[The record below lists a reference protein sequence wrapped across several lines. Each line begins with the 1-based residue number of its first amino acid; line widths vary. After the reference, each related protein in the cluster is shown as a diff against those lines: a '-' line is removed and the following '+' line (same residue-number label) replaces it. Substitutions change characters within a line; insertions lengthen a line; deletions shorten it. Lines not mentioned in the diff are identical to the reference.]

1 MAAAEVTYADVKLP
15 KSRAKA
21 DIRLSPEVTYSEV
34 RRQRKL
40 TEDSQP
46 FDSSEM
52 RKPQPRRQIKPRLTA
67 ERAAL
72 LVLSVL
78 LAAAIIALS
87 VTQMNNRNIHSELEM
102 CKASPPPTCPSADK
116 NKTFLKCEAGWEL
129 YGGNCYYFSTNKSS
143 WTDSRSS
150 CQHHGSDLVKIDSR
164 EEQLFLCRKLRRFIH
179 HMKIN
184 ETRNFWIGLT
194 DSKEEG
200 KWFWVDGSPL
210 NKSLSFWSEDQP
222 GNKHGG
228 NKTAKDRDCV
238 RMERK
243 TKEEEPIYWFDA
255 SCDDPLRSICE
266 KAANVS
272 QCFCH

>member
-116 NKTFLKCEAGWEL
+116 RETFLKCEAGWEKH
-129 YGGNCYYFSTNKSS
+129 GGNCYYFNINKSS
-143 WTDSRSS
+143 WNDSRRF

-164 EEQLFLCRKLRRFIH
+164 EEQMFLQSKLKKDRDS
-179 HMKIN
+179 
-184 ETRNFWIGLT
+184 FWIGLT
-194 DSKEEG
+194 DSQTEG

-210 NKSLSFWSEDQP
+210 DPSLSFWHNIEPNNSAGKNPAGEDC
-222 GNKHGG
+222 G
-228 NKTAKDRDCV
+228 
-238 RMERK
+238 RMEKRENNK
-243 TKEEEPIYWFDA
+243 DLNNWDDY
-255 SCDDPLRSICE
+255 SCDVQIKSVCE
-266 KAANVS
+266 KPAEM
-272 QCFCH
+272 

>member
-15 KSRAKA
+15 KSRAKG
-21 DIRLSPEVTYSEV
+21 E
-34 RRQRKL
+34 
-40 TEDSQP
+40 TEDASCCLQITQTSTEIY
-46 FDSSEM
+46 SSWFTEVFVF
-52 RKPQPRRQIKPRLTA
+52 KD
-67 ERAAL
+67 E
-72 LVLSVL
+72 
-78 LAAAIIALS
+78 
-87 VTQMNNRNIHSELEM
+87 
-102 CKASPPPTCPSADK
+102 
-116 NKTFLKCEAGWEL
+116 TFPKCEAEWEPH
-129 YGGNCYYFSTNKSS
+129 GGSCYYFSTNKSS
-143 WTDSRSS
+143 WTDSRRS

-164 EEQLFLCRKLRRFIH
+164 EEQLFLWKKLRRFIYP
-179 HMKIN
+179 MKMN
-184 ETRNFWIGLT
+184 GTKNFWIGLT

-243 TKEEEPIYWFDA
+243 TKEEELIYWFHA